1 MNLELPKIFNKPEK
15 EVKTIKEIW
24 FGENINHVRTKHSE
38 NALEEI
44 KICKNCPF
52 KETYKWEKIN

>member
-1 MNLELPKIFNKPEK
+1 MNLELPKIFNKPKK

-24 FGENINHVRTKHSE
+24 FGKNINHVRTKHSE

-44 KICKNCPF
+44 KICKKCPF